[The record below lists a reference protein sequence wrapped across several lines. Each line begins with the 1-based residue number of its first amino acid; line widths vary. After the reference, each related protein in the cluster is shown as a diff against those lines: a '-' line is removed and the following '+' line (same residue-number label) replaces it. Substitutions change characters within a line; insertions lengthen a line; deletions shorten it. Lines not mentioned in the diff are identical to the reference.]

1 MPQHKSAKK
10 RVRQNNKKR
19 LINKSVSS
27 QFKSTILNF
36 QKSIEKKDKKN
47 SEALLSFANSAISKA
62 VSKGIIKKRA
72 ASRKLSK
79 LSKLIK

>member
-27 QFKSTILNF
+27 KFKSTILNF

-62 VSKGIIKKRA
+62 VSRGIVKKRA